1 MVGKKNKKKQWK
13 RYRTINHTYPYE
25 TGTLSSIA
33 FCNEDERKKETGIK
47 KGLKR
52 TLFFF
57 FSNMPTYLD
66 AHDLGNATEEQLKQ
80 VQNAPKDEF
89 GVTHKN
95 ILYNKEE
102 NKAFCILDAPNKDA
116 VEKTHE
122 QFGMKCN
129 WITEVK
135 TTA

>member
-1 MVGKKNKKKQWK
+1 V
-13 RYRTINHTYPYE
+13 
-25 TGTLSSIA
+25 
-33 FCNEDERKKETGIK
+33 IK

-57 FSNMPTYLD
+57 LLNMPTYLD
-66 AHDLGNATEEQLKQ
+66 AHELGNATEEQLKQ
-80 VQNAPKDEF
+80 AQNAPKDEF

-102 NKAFCILDAPNKDA
+102 NKAFCIVDAPNKDA
-116 VEKTHE
+116 VERNHQK
-122 QFGMKCN
+122 FDMKCN

>member
-1 MVGKKNKKKQWK
+1 
-13 RYRTINHTYPYE
+13 
-25 TGTLSSIA
+25 L
-33 FCNEDERKKETGIK
+33 IK

-52 TLFFF
+52 SLFFF
-57 FSNMPTYLD
+57 LLKMPTYLD

-80 VQNAPKDEF
+80 VQNSPKDEF
-89 GVTHKN
+89 GVMHKN

-116 VEKTHE
+116 VEKTH
-122 QFGMKCN
+122 QKAGLKCE

-135 TTA
+135 ITGEFVRQLLESSSK